1 LNYLVHL
8 YLSDP
13 TPECRLGNLM
23 GDFVKGRL
31 EDAWAP
37 EILRGIRQH
46 RRVDA
51 FAHRSAV
58 FRRSKARIHDSFGHC
73 KGVLVDVFYDHFL
86 ARNWIRYS
94 TVPLDLFARD
104 IYRLL
109 EENRKIL
116 PPGLQEVAP
125 RMIAHNWLV
134 SYRETQTIGRVL
146 DRISERLSRPNP
158 IALGIGE
165 LHRHYDG
172 LQADCDLF
180 LAEAEKF
187 LRDGQAE

>member
-1 LNYLVHL
+1 MNYLVHL

-23 GDFVKGRL
+23 GDFIKGRL
-31 EDAWAP
+31 DNGWAP

-51 FAHRSAV
+51 FAHQSSV
-58 FRRSKARIHDSFGHC
+58 FRRSKARIHDRFGHC

-86 ARNWIRYS
+86 ARKWSHYS
-94 TVPLDLFARD
+94 DTPLEVFARD

-109 EENRKIL
+109 ETSRDIL
-116 PPGLQEVAP
+116 PPGLQQVAP

-134 SYRETQTIGRVL
+134 SYRDEQVIGRVL
-146 DRISERLSRPNP
+146 ERISERLRRPNP

-165 LHRHYDG
+165 LHRHYAG
-172 LQADCDLF
+172 LEADCDQF
-180 LAEAEKF
+180 LEEAKEY
-187 LRDGQAE
+187 LRDWI

>member
-1 LNYLVHL
+1 MNYLVHL